1 MIVRLLGIA
10 VFVTTA
16 TKIHMVLMLKNL
28 PQGWNDLF
36 LFMLVIFFF
45 GSGVL
50 GGLGLI
56 FYKFWGF
63 IGIYIFVPIAT
74 MLGISA
80 MPFIVS
86 LLPMESKTY
95 VLIGLNILTLI
106 VSILLN
112 IIEMRK
118 LKNEKWGLG

>member
-16 TKIHMVLMLKNL
+16 TKINMVLMLKNL

-56 FYKFWGF
+56 FYKFCGF
-63 IGIYIFVPIAT
+63 IGTYIFVPIAT
-74 MLGISA
+74 MLGISVI
-80 MPFIVS
+80 PFIVS

-95 VLIGLNILTLI
+95 VLISINILTLI
-106 VSILLN
+106 ALILLN
-112 IIEMRK
+112 IIKIRK
-118 LKNEKWGLG
+118 LKDEKGR